1 MRVFCQHLS
10 FKDAFAPCVFSLVFL
25 LSNCFCIFPTGP
37 KIFWWH
43 FGTTRAFKWLSTI
56 HGNTTNLCED
66 VYSKFYYYLAAI
78 RVEPSIYPPRKIE
91 TFLCIAWLSF
101 SKLLQKS
108 GHSFLIRR
116 MHYVKKRSKK
126 AMQWLNV
133 PQAYL
138 YLALAFIIL
147 RGMQTS
153 GFFNSAKRFDSKYL
167 CPLFVHSCCIC
178 TGSVLSG
185 IMLLLLIAKK
195 R

>member
-1 MRVFCQHLS
+1 
-10 FKDAFAPCVFSLVFL
+10 
-25 LSNCFCIFPTGP
+25 
-37 KIFWWH
+37 
-43 FGTTRAFKWLSTI
+43 
-56 HGNTTNLCED
+56 
-66 VYSKFYYYLAAI
+66 
-78 RVEPSIYPPRKIE
+78 
-91 TFLCIAWLSF
+91 
-101 SKLLQKS
+101 
-108 GHSFLIRR
+108 
-116 MHYVKKRSKK
+116 
-126 AMQWLNV
+126 MQWLNV